1 MQCWLLGQDATQ
13 EKTTVKKLLLVP
25 AGLVAAFAAQF
36 AFAQGMAAM
45 TFAGLDTDTDGEI
58 SAEELA
64 AAPPVANGFVEA
76 DTIMTAWDADGNGSI
91 SEEEFNNRPQGMGGM
106 GMGG

>member
-1 MQCWLLGQDATQ
+1 M
-13 EKTTVKKLLLVP
+13 KKLILAP
-25 AGLVAAFAAQF
+25 AGLLMAFAAQF
-36 AFAQGMAAM
+36 ALAQGMVAM
-45 TFAGLDTDTDGEI
+45 TFAGLDTDADGAI

-76 DTIMTAWDADGNGSI
+76 DALMTAWDADGSGSV

>member
-1 MQCWLLGQDATQ
+1 M
-13 EKTTVKKLLLVP
+13 KKFIIAPMALML
-25 AGLVAAFAAQF
+25 AFAAQF
-36 AFAQGMAAM
+36 ALAQGMAAM
-45 TFAGLDTDTDGEI
+45 TFAGLDTDSDGAI

-76 DTIMTAWDADGNGSI
+76 DALMTAWDSDGNGSV
-91 SEEEFNNRPQGMGGM
+91 SEEEFDNRPQGMGGM

>member
-1 MQCWLLGQDATQ
+1 M
-13 EKTTVKKLLLVP
+13 KKFIIAPMASML
-25 AGLVAAFAAQF
+25 AFAAQF
-36 AFAQGMAAM
+36 ALAQGMAAM
-45 TFAGLDTDTDGEI
+45 TFAGLDTDSDGSI

-76 DTIMTAWDADGNGSI
+76 DALMTAWDSDGNGSV

>member
-1 MQCWLLGQDATQ
+1 MTK
-13 EKTTVKKLLLVP
+13 EKTTVKKLILAPL
-25 AGLVAAFAAQF
+25 ALSMAFAAQLVL
-36 AFAQGMAAM
+36 AQGMAAM
-45 TFAGLDTDTDGEI
+45 TFAGLDTDSDGAI

-76 DTIMTAWDADGNGSI
+76 DALMTAWDADGSGSV